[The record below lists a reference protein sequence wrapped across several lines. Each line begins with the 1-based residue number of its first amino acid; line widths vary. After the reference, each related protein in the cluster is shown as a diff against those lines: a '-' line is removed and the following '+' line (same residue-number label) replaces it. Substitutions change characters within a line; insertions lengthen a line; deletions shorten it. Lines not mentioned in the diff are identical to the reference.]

1 MKTCPELRLWF
12 AGMSSAEEPSSL
24 HPSAACGFANEASR
38 GPGSLPAKE
47 SGDSRLWGLVQ
58 APAVPSPGRPRPGEA
73 SAPRPL
79 GENPKGRRGAGRPS
93 PYCGHCACT
102 QLLSRVQLL
111 AAPWTVAFQVLCPRD
126 SPNKN
131 AEVVAISSSRGSYG
145 GAHLTP
151 DHQGCRLTAES
162 SPQCPSKRLNRPEA
176 EGRRRRGSASPQGLA
191 RGVTGTPLLIEPVTS
206 WPLRLGMLLTMG
218 DVKGQGPGGT
228 SGQKSP

>member
-1 MKTCPELRLWF
+1 MALGRVALPAPHSDSAAPWGWEGTLPFRNCSLFWTCPELRLWF

-47 SGDSRLWGLVQ
+47 SGDSRLWGPVQ

-102 QLLSRVQLL
+102 QLLS
-111 AAPWTVAFQVLCPRD
+111 CPTPC
-126 SPNKN
+126 SP
-131 AEVVAISSSRGSYG
+131 VDCSLSGPLSTG
-145 GAHLTP
+145 L
-151 DHQGCRLTAES
+151 
-162 SPQCPSKRLNRPEA
+162 SKQEC
-176 EGRRRRGSASPQGLA
+176 
-191 RGVTGTPLLIEPVTS
+191 
-206 WPLRLGMLLTMG
+206 
-218 DVKGQGPGGT
+218 
-228 SGQKSP
+228 